1 LIAAQAGIGLMM
13 ATAGATFQTSRVFV
27 GLVII
32 AATGVAITFAFSQ
45 VEKRFQSWKP
55 NPT

>member
-1 LIAAQAGIGLMM
+1 MM

-32 AATGVAITFAFSQ
+32 AATGVLITYGFSRIEQ
-45 VEKRFQSWKP
+45 RFQSWKP